1 MVFEYIRNET
11 NNRVSQND
19 DAVLLHSNLT
29 SKISSQKSAFTAFKE
44 KEGLKKNDEPSQPTI
59 LNSQTKS
66 LPKQNVGQVPQK
78 FDAIRKF
85 SQMITRS
92 VSNLLTNSD
101 DGSKVMMIDHND
113 HNEPN
118 NNEKIL

>member
-11 NNRVSQND
+11 NDRVSQND

-44 KEGLKKNDEPSQPTI
+44 KKGLKKNAEPSQPTI

-66 LPKQNVGQVPQK
+66 LPKQNVGQVPQ
-78 FDAIRKF
+78 KF

-101 DGSKVMMIDHND
+101 DGSKVMMIDHN
-113 HNEPN
+113 ELN

>member
-11 NNRVSQND
+11 NDRVSQND
-19 DAVLLHSNLT
+19 DEDDKLHSNLT

-44 KEGLKKNDEPSQPTI
+44 KEGLKKYTEPTHI

-101 DGSKVMMIDHND
+101 DGSKVMMIDHDD